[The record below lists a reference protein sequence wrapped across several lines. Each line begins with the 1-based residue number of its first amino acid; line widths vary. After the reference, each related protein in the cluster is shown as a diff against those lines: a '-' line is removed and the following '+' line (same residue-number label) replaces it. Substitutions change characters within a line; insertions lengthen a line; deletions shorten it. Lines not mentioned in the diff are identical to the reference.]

1 MENKSTKRTKN
12 QLKISLIDLL
22 NEYPINKITISKLAS
37 NANINR
43 GTFYLHYKDI
53 YELLDEL
60 ENDPMVELKEILEKY
75 EENNIKPDH
84 LDILREYL
92 QYIKEKR
99 EIFLILLKADEHN
112 SMIQKLK
119 SAINDSFLLYWGDL
133 TCLKDDKNF
142 PFYCAYIT
150 SGCIGILE
158 NWNEVGFKTPIDEV
172 AKIIE
177 KIILNGLNSFMI
189 EDGEN

>member
-22 NEYPINKITISKLAS
+22 NEYPISKITISKLAS

-53 YELLDEL
+53 YQLLDEL
-60 ENDPMVELKEILEKY
+60 ENDLMIELKEILEKY

-92 QYIKEKR
+92 EYIKEKR
-99 EIFLILLKADEHN
+99 EIFLILLKGEEHN
-112 SMIQKLK
+112 SMIKKLK
-119 SAINDSFLLYWGDL
+119 DAINDSFLLYWNDL
-133 TCLKDDKNF
+133 TALKKDENF
-142 PFYCAYIT
+142 SFYCAYIT
-150 SGCIGILE
+150 SGCIGVLE
-158 NWNEVGFKTPIDEV
+158 NWNEVGFQTPIDEV

-177 KIILNGLNSFMI
+177 KIILNGLSSFME